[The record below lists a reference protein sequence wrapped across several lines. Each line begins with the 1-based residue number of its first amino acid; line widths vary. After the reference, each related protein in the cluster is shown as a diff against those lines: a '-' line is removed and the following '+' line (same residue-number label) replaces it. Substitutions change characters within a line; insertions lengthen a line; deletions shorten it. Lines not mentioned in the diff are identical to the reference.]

1 MPVVSDY
8 SSNTLGLSNIVS
20 DMVESLCLSMT
31 DPLEVISSEDLRI
44 YCLQLKK
51 SMNGLHL
58 KVMIGER
65 NTC

>member
-8 SSNTLGLSNIVS
+8 SSNTLELSNIVS
-20 DMVESLCLSMT
+20 DMVESLCVSMT

-51 SMNGLHL
+51 
-58 KVMIGER
+58 
-65 NTC
+65 